1 MDLRQKVEEGLR
13 DEMLMLA
20 YERVVGMLG
29 QVKEQYDR
37 LYFAVETL
45 ISTKRLST
53 SIVSPPDMY
62 QEVLA
67 VTAELRTN
75 GLELLMEES
84 QEIF

>member
-1 MDLRQKVEEGLR
+1 MNANEDHARVLGTHVDGLEKATMDLRQKVEEGLR

-62 QEVLA
+62 
-67 VTAELRTN
+67 
-75 GLELLMEES
+75 
-84 QEIF
+84 